1 MPIAINYQPDYAVVA
16 DASLAGAGG
25 LAAENMRRWNAE
37 FGEGQRQFDLNYDYR
52 LNMAALEDDR
62 RRRALSQQYDLEA
75 GRMGLYQQ
83 NAAMD
88 YDLAQQQLQ
97 QRAAETEADNQ
108 RMLTAKQM
116 EVAER
121 FAAMNFEQAMAAEK
135 AAREIFPR
143 LTPAQQQ
150 QVIQQHEERFGIPWG
165 GAERM
170 LAQQQEAQMQQQR
183 QRWKEAITDSDGQS
197 LLPDAFIDDAMA
209 MDPEKSWAI
218 IGKAMAE
225 KRQREAAELKS
236 TAAEQEFAWKE
247 REKNDDQEIK
257 RQEFEQRQV
266 QAEQEREQQGRT
278 WRAEQAAAIASA
290 KAKALIE
297 YQKALAA
304 YNKNKSTARNDESGA
319 ALGPPPS
326 KEDFWTP
333 DVEAEMRAAIESDGG
348 DDSNTLQPGETIV
361 TNPAGKR
368 AILSAD
374 GKTIRKRL
382 D

>member
-52 LNMAALEDDR
+52 LNMAALEEGR
-62 RRRALSQQYDLEA
+62 RRHALSQQYDLEA

-150 QVIQQHEERFGIPWG
+150 QVIQQHEERFNVPWG

-183 QRWKEAITDSDGQS
+183 QRWKEAITDADGQS

-257 RQEFEQRQV
+257 QQEFAQRQ
-266 QAEQEREQQGRT
+266 QQDKLKFAQQQYFAAEKAKLDMRLAAWKQQIAARAKAQEMGEAVGPEPTLDTSDIQLMIPIANSPEEVRAKVKSGEWKSGQKFLTPDGRT
-278 WRAEQAAAIASA
+278 GTV
-290 KAKALIE
+290 K
-297 YQKALAA
+297 
-304 YNKNKSTARNDESGA
+304 
-319 ALGPPPS
+319 
-326 KEDFWTP
+326 
-333 DVEAEMRAAIESDGG
+333 
-348 DDSNTLQPGETIV
+348 
-361 TNPAGKR
+361 
-368 AILSAD
+368 
-374 GKTIRKRL
+374 
-382 D
+382 